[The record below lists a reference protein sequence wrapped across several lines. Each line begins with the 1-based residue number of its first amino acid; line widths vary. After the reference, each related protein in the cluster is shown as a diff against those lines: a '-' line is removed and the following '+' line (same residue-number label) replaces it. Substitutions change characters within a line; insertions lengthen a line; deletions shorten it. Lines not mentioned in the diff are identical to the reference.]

1 MAGTVRGVVEGLEA
15 FTGKKISGTSQ
26 PNITL
31 EDFKD
36 IIMDALELADVRA
49 HDIKLPRTGV
59 PSKTVEHPG
68 YVPIWHLAEDEA
80 PFEVV
85 TKGVVNFEVD
95 DVLEILKFRARVRL
109 NCKKR
114 EKVIKSVI
122 WWRNGK
128 PPRVVREELMKE
140 EARKVAEAKRL
151 NLPIPKSVF
160 GTDDEIEALKS
171 IANDPRQEQS
181 VTLEENPSG
190 AVNLMWP
197 EEHETWY
204 NQMLDYELSRFE
216 VALLRMEYVVTMG
229 LKVGKDGKVAS
240 RRRVRGCCAG
250 GLWR

>member
-1 MAGTVRGVVEGLEA
+1 MAGTVRGVVEGLES

-36 IIMDALELADVRA
+36 IIMDAVALADVRA
-49 HDIKLPRTGV
+49 HEIKLPRTGV
-59 PSKTVEHPG
+59 PSKTTEHPG
-68 YVPIWHLAEDEA
+68 YVPIWHLAEDER

-85 TKGVVNFEVD
+85 TKGVSFQVE
-95 DVLEILKFRARVRL
+95 DVLEILKFRERVRL

-128 PPRVVREELMKE
+128 PPRVVREELMRE

-151 NLPIPKSVF
+151 SLPVPKSVF
-160 GTDDEIEALKS
+160 GTDAEMEALKS
-171 IANDPRQEQS
+171 IPNDLRQEKK
-181 VTLEENPSG
+181 VELEENPSG

-216 VALLRMEYVVTMG
+216 VVLLRMEYVVTMG
-229 LKVGKDGKVAS
+229 LKVGKDGKVVG

-250 GLWR
+250 GLW